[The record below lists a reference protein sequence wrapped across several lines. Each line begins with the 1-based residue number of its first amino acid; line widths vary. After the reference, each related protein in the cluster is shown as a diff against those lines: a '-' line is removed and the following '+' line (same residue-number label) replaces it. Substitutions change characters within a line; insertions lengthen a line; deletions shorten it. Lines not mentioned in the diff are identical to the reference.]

1 MQATVCAPA
10 ATCLN
15 SASLSGALSHH
26 CLARY
31 FRQFL
36 RQQRFGGGT
45 VREQRTVGVGEAP
58 DKDFSARAKK
68 AVIAFLTL
76 YGTEKVHSELGGK
89 VA

>member
-1 MQATVCAPA
+1 MSRISVRNLWKEYPGQVVLERVSLEIASGEFCALVGP
-10 ATCLN
+10 
-15 SASLSGALSHH
+15 SG
-26 CLARY
+26 CGKTT
-31 FRQFL
+31 FL
-36 RQQRFGGGT
+36 RMLL
-45 VREQRTVGVGEAP
+45 GEAP